1 MSNFRTIKGTHDLL
15 PDERI
20 IWRQVENL
28 VHSIMQQSGY
38 GEIRT
43 PAFENTDLF
52 VRGIGTE
59 TDIVTKEMYSW
70 TDQGNNQLTLKPE
83 LTAPV
88 VRAYLQH
95 QMGNNNPIH
104 RLYYFDALFRRER
117 PQNGR
122 QRQFYQFG
130 AESIGSPNP

>member
-1 MSNFRTIKGTHDLL
+1 MLNFRTIKGTHDIL
-15 PDERI
+15 PDERL
-20 IWRQVENL
+20 IWQKVENFIHL
-28 VHSIMQQSGY
+28 IMQSNGY
-38 GEIRT
+38 GEIKT

-52 VRGIGTE
+52 IRGIGTE

-70 TDQGNNQLTLKPE
+70 VDQGGNNLTLRPE

-88 VRAYLQH
+88 IRSYIQH
-95 QMGNNNPIH
+95 KMGNNNPLH

-117 PQNGR
+117 PQKGR

-130 AESIGSPNP
+130 AEAIG